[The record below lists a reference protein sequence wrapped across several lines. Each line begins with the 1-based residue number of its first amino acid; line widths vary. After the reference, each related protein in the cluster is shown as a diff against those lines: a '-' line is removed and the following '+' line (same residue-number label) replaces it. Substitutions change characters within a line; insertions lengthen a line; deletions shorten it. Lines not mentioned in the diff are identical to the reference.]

1 MIKNII
7 FDIGN
12 VLTWYTWEKHINSFG
27 FSEEVS
33 RRVADATVKSKE
45 WNEFDRGV
53 LNDGEI
59 QDLLVQNDPGVEKE
73 IREMLA
79 DLEGL
84 VERADYA
91 IPWIQGLKEKGY
103 HVFYLSNFSWRAKK
117 ECSSALDFLPYA
129 DGGILSCEEKLIKP
143 QPEIYRRL
151 LEKYHLTARECVFLD
166 DMAVNVEAA
175 RAEGLHAIQFTTKEK
190 ADMELAK
197 LGVK

>member
-59 QDLLVQNDPGVEKE
+59 LDLLVQNDPGVEKE

-91 IPWIQGLKEKGY
+91 IPWIQGLKERSEERRVG
-103 HVFYLSNFSWRAKK
+103 K
-117 ECSSALDFLPYA
+117 EC
-129 DGGILSCEEKLIKP
+129 
-143 QPEIYRRL
+143 RL
-151 LEKYHLTARECVFLD
+151 
-166 DMAVNVEAA
+166 
-175 RAEGLHAIQFTTKEK
+175 
-190 ADMELAK
+190 
-197 LGVK
+197 